1 MITGEIKNR
10 IDKIW
15 DTFWT
20 GGITNSLT
28 VFEQMT
34 YLFFMKQ
41 HVSNMACGDSVAA
54 FIRSQIGVDRTI
66 AVQRFSNFIQG
77 AALNSAQ
84 EEFIKS
90 IVTYVCENG
99 DIKVE
104 TLIEEDPFKE
114 YDLIDVFGQKTKG
127 VRDYVID
134 IHDLIAG

>member
-1 MITGEIKNR
+1 MQRLSFADVQELER
-10 IDKIW
+10 ICWEELGTK
-15 DTFWT
+15 
-20 GGITNSLT
+20 
-28 VFEQMT
+28 EE
-34 YLFFMKQ
+34 YRQ

-99 DIKVE
+99 DIRVE

>member
-1 MITGEIKNR
+1 
-10 IDKIW
+10 
-15 DTFWT
+15 
-20 GGITNSLT
+20 
-28 VFEQMT
+28 
-34 YLFFMKQ
+34 
-41 HVSNMACGDSVAA
+41 
-54 FIRSQIGVDRTI
+54 
-66 AVQRFSNFIQG
+66 VQRFSNFIQG

-104 TLIEEDPFKE
+104 KLIEEDTFKE

-127 VRDYVID
+127 VRGYVFD